1 MIYKKIFQLLL
12 REAKLY
18 IKCFYV
24 LFEEKRYGIEKQ
36 SDMKSSI
43 LYNQFRYIAFL
54 ISFAVISISLI
65 GCGSLLPSSGPSSEQ
80 VQNAPRSKRM
90 KDIMV
95 VEINEEVIGRQVQ
108 VQNQK
113 FFSETFDGSNQPGV
127 VIGCGDVVEVSVWEV
142 PPALFGESFA
152 TQRTGSPS
160 AHMTTFPEQMVGN
173 DGTIKIPFAGQVPVA
188 GRTLRQVETEIRR
201 RLKGKAN
208 QPQVLV
214 RMVSNNTSN
223 VTVVGEVATSV
234 RMPLTSK
241 KERLLDALAAAG
253 GVTQKVNRMTVQLT
267 RGDKVRAMPLDMI
280 IRDPKQNIVLMPDD
294 VVTLLFQPLSFTAL
308 GATSKNEEVDFEAKG
323 ISLAQALARVGGLQD
338 SRADPHGVF
347 IFRFEDAQVLDFSE
361 EEQHDFSREKVP
373 VVYRMNLKDP
383 ATFFIAQHFKVQD
396 KDVLYV
402 SNAPSADFQKFLNM
416 VVSVAYPIHNVIN
429 K

>member
-1 MIYKKIFQLLL
+1 
-12 REAKLY
+12 
-18 IKCFYV
+18 
-24 LFEEKRYGIEKQ
+24 
-36 SDMKSSI
+36 
-43 LYNQFRYIAFL
+43 
-54 ISFAVISISLI
+54 
-65 GCGSLLPSSGPSSEQ
+65 
-80 VQNAPRSKRM
+80 
-90 KDIMV
+90 MV
-95 VEINEEVIGRQVQ
+95 VEINEEVISRQTR

-113 FFSETFDGSNQPGV
+113 FFSETFTGSDQPGI
-127 VIGCGDVVEVSVWEV
+127 VIGCGDVIEVSVWEV

-188 GRTLRQVETEIRR
+188 GRTLRQVETEIRM

-214 RMVSNNTSN
+214 RTVSNNTSN

-253 GVTQKVNRMTVQLT
+253 GVTQKFNRMTVQLT
-267 RGDKVRAMPLDMI
+267 RGDKVRTMPLDTI
-280 IRDPKQNIVLMPDD
+280 IRDPKQNIILMPDD

-338 SRADPHGVF
+338 SRADASGVF

-361 EEQHDFSREKVP
+361 EKQHDLSREKVP